1 MENHYSQVHTPP
13 ASLLRQG
20 SLIHTAGW
28 MGHETD
34 QDVLEK
40 RKISGLSGN
49 QIPGCPAHDLLITP
63 TELSWLSKLLIYQSF
78 GESSSLSLVPDI

>member
-40 RKISGLSGN
+40 RKIS
-49 QIPGCPAHDLLITP
+49 
-63 TELSWLSKLLIYQSF
+63 
-78 GESSSLSLVPDI
+78 SLARN